1 MPKTVRVLVPT
12 APTAVARIERGPR
25 PMRVGPVAFLHN
37 GQPMYDPI
45 APVLLGALGDAG
57 VAVTTWRKPRY
68 SSPAEPEVL
77 DAIAAATNA
86 AIVGLAC

>member
-1 MPKTVRVLVPT
+1 MPRTVRVLVPT

-45 APVLLGALGDAG
+45 APLLLGALGDAG
-57 VAVTTWRKPRY
+57 IGVRTWRKPRY
-68 SSPAEPEVL
+68 SSPAEPAIL
-77 DAIAAATNA
+77 DEIAASTSA
-86 AIVGLAC
+86 AVVGLAC

>member
-1 MPKTVRVLVPT
+1 MPRTVRVLVPV
-12 APTAVARIERGPR
+12 APTAVPRVDRRARPL
-25 PMRVGPVAFLHN
+25 RVDSVAFLHN
-37 GQPMYDPI
+37 GQPMYDSI

-68 SSPAEPEVL
+68 SSPAEPSVL
-77 DAIAAATNA
+77 DAIAGAASA

>member
-1 MPKTVRVLVPT
+1 
-12 APTAVARIERGPR
+12 
-25 PMRVGPVAFLHN
+25 
-37 GQPMYDPI
+37 MYDPI

>member
-1 MPKTVRVLVPT
+1 MPSTLRILVP
-12 APTAVARIERGPR
+12 VASSAIPRVDRCPR
-25 PMRVGPVAFLHN
+25 PARVASVAFLHN

-45 APVLLGALGDAG
+45 APVLLGALGAAG

-68 SSPAEPEVL
+68 SSPAEPSVL
-77 DAIAAATNA
+77 DAIAGAANA